1 MISFI
6 VNAVLF
12 IVFMAAC
19 STFKEKGANIGA
31 VLCAVGAAIFAI
43 RAGWQLF
50 GFLVG
55 LIGGLVA
62 LLICL
67 ALPIAIIVGIVFLVK
82 AIFKNA

>member
-31 VLCAVGAAIFAI
+31 VLCAVGAAIFA
-43 RAGWQLF
+43 RLQSL
-50 GFLVG
+50 
-55 LIGGLVA
+55 
-62 LLICL
+62 
-67 ALPIAIIVGIVFLVK
+67 
-82 AIFKNA
+82 